1 MSVLSIARPNER
13 EVPPVSEDKL
23 FSRTP
28 VASRRPNTPLLV
40 VGLPRSGSSF
50 LSEVISQIDGWYV
63 FDDLYLHRKALE
75 IGATGELSE
84 AQMDRLLFFL
94 GWQIRARLRHGSYA
108 IPNVAEDEVEAMNAA
123 LKTSLLGTGATWAD
137 LQEEWMYR
145 LALRAGCENWGYK
158 MPQAFR
164 HLDALFE
171 HYPEMR
177 VIFLLRAP
185 KDVLASYKHMRP
197 DSQDGNAAQY
207 HPIAHAVYW
216 RLASQAYF
224 DAKERFGDRIML
236 LKFEELTADPTAA
249 AARIAAFTGT
259 PAPGEIRMPPKPNT
273 SYRKNG
279 KRRGLTG
286 LELFF
291 LNKIAGDMRDR
302 LGFQKGQQ
310 KLALTDFADLVKTT
324 VVFTGFRIKKIV
336 SARLERLKSR

>member
-1 MSVLSIARPNER
+1 MLTAC
-13 EVPPVSEDKL
+13 EDTL

-28 VASRRPNTPLLV
+28 VARKSANTPLLV

-50 LSEVISQIDGWYV
+50 LSEVISQFDGWYV
-63 FDDLYLHRKALE
+63 FDDLYLHRRALE
-75 IGATGELSE
+75 IGATGVLSE

-94 GWQIRARLRHGSYA
+94 GWQIRARLRFGSYA
-108 IPNVAEDEVEAMNAA
+108 IPNVAEDEIEAMNAA
-123 LKTSLLGTGATWAD
+123 LKASLLERGATWAE

-145 LALRAGCENWGYK
+145 LARRAGCEKWGYK

-216 RLASQAYF
+216 RLAARAYF
-224 DAKERFGDRIML
+224 DAKERFGKRIML
-236 LKFEELTADPTAA
+236 LKFEDLTADPTAA
-249 AARIAAFTGT
+249 ATKIAAFLDT
-259 PAPGEIRMPPKPNT
+259 PAPGEIRLPPKPNT
-273 SYRKNG
+273 SYRKGG
-279 KRRGLTG
+279 KRRGLNG

-291 LNKIAGDMRDR
+291 LERIAGDMRKR
-302 LGFQKGQQ
+302 LGFERGQRR
-310 KLALTDFADLVKTT
+310 LAPGDIVDLAKTT
-324 VVFTGFRIKKIV
+324 LVFTGFRVRKFL
-336 SARLERLKSR
+336 SARLERFRTR